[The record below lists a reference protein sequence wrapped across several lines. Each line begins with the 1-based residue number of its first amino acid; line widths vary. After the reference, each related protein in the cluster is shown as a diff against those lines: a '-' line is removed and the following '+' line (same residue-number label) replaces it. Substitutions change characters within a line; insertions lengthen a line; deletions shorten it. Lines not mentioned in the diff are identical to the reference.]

1 MQFACSHS
9 QILAPSLT
17 PLLAAILKIPHQ
29 GFRQRVEGMVH
40 VSNMSKRPVS
50 SAKDVVKRG
59 MEVWV
64 KVRQGGVG
72 TWTK

>member
-1 MQFACSHS
+1 MCSLQQF
-9 QILAPSLT
+9 QFYVPFLT
-17 PLLAAILKIPHQ
+17 ALLAATSTHSYQ